1 MYFPGLFYI
10 NIGSMIQ
17 TYTTILIVDD
27 DADDAE
33 MFQEALHAV
42 DTSIHCIFS
51 EDGAAALK
59 LLESSSHEKLPDLI
73 VLDMNMPR
81 MDGRQCL
88 QIIKSSR
95 LLTDIPVIVFSTS
108 KREEDIAQA
117 RRMGAMN
124 FITKP
129 SKFAELISIAKE
141 ILEGRCVFS

>member
-1 MYFPGLFYI
+1 MT
-10 NIGSMIQ
+10 Q

-27 DADDAE
+27 DNDDAE
-33 MFQEALHAV
+33 MFQDALHSVNA
-42 DTSIHCIFS
+42 SIHCLFS
-51 EDGAAALK
+51 GDGVSALK
-59 LLESSSHEKLPDLI
+59 LLENSPRESLPDLI
-73 VLDMNMPR
+73 VLDMNMPM

-88 QIIKSSR
+88 QKIKSSR
-95 LLTDIPVIVFSTS
+95 ALTDIPVIIYSTS

-129 SKFAELISIAKE
+129 SKFSEMVSIAAE